1 MDEITLVKKEIS
13 LYQSSLKE
21 EIMKFRTDILRAIYL
36 TFMVNIVTII
46 AGFASLMLLILKK

>member
-1 MDEITLVKKEIS
+1 MAMDEITLVKKEIS

-36 TFMVNIVTII
+36 TFMVNI
-46 AGFASLMLLILKK
+46 